1 MFKNNVLHIIY
12 IYIFISYI
20 TYYMLKII
28 YDILKYADGR
38 FYIKYSISIMKYKEL
53 NILYV
58 IPCVILKYITL
69 YYIQKNIYYML
80 KNIFKKIM

>member
-1 MFKNNVLHIIY
+1 
-12 IYIFISYI
+12 
-20 TYYMLKII
+20 MLKII

-38 FYIKYSISIMKYKEL
+38 FYIKSSISIMKYKEL

-80 KNIFKKIM
+80 KNILKKICNVYYIYIII